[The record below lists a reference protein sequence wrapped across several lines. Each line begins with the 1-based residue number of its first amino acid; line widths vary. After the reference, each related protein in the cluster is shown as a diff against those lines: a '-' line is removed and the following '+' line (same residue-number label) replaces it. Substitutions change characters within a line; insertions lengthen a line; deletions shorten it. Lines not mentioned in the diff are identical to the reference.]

1 MNAAEAIDLPPPL
14 PPLTLVTEAMVK
26 NAAETSTTTDNER
39 IYQLTSGIQFREIRI
54 GSGPPISNQRTYD
67 APLLLHLR
75 AITVSGAMLFDT
87 KLDKRGDTAG
97 TLAST
102 TGNGGSPIVYTL
114 GTTQDFDTFG
124 GDSSTRSK
132 VTQGVEDTILSRGLL
147 AAWNGVDTGSLDSVR
162 QAMEPMREGGV
173 RRVLVPAS
181 LAYGNS
187 GVSRYDAFKMGLMKP
202 VPRNEMIVYEIEL
215 LRCLNGEMDVPQ
227 DSSDVGV
234 RKASVRACCTED
246 RYPCKITNQERQ

>member
-1 MNAAEAIDLPPPL
+1 
-14 PPLTLVTEAMVK
+14 MVK

-39 IYQLTSGIQFREIRI
+39 IYQLTSGIQFRDIRI
-54 GSGPPISNQRTYD
+54 GTGPPISNQRSYD
-67 APLLLHLR
+67 DPLLLHLK
-75 AITVSGAMLFDT
+75 AATVKGVLLFDT
-87 KLDKRGDTAG
+87 RLDKRNGEKAG
-97 TLAST
+97 TVVST
-102 TGNGGSPIVYTL
+102 TGIGGSPIVYTL

-173 RRVLVPAS
+173 RRVVVPAS

-187 GVSRYDAFKMGLMKP
+187 GVSRYDAFKMGLNKP
-202 VPRNEMIVYEIEL
+202 IPRDEMIVYEIEL
-215 LRCLNGEMDVPQ
+215 LRCLNGEMDVLQ
-227 DSSDVGV
+227 DLSGVEVV
-234 RKASVRACCTED
+234 RKQSVRACCTED
-246 RYPCKITNQERQ
+246 RYPCKIPNQERQ